1 MNFFKE
7 FKEFAMKGNLIDMA
21 VAFVMGAAF
30 GTLVNKF
37 IEGMVMPIV
46 GKLTAGV
53 DFSALKFV
61 LSDAK
66 VDANGKIIAAETV
79 IKYGEFITVFINFLI
94 VAFFMFLV
102 IKAMNKI
109 KRKSETAPPPPKLTE
124 DQKLLTEIR
133 DLLKKGER

>member
-37 IEGMVMPIV
+37 IEGMVMPLI
-46 GKLTAGV
+46 GKLTADV
-53 DFSALKFV
+53 DFNSLKWV

-66 VDANGKIIAAETV
+66 VDANGKVIAAEAV
-79 IKYGEFITVFINFLI
+79 IKYGEFITAFINFLI
-94 VAFFMFLV
+94 IAFCMFMV
-102 IKAMNKI
+102 VKAMNKM
-109 KRKSETAPPPPKLTE
+109 KRKDEAPPPPPELTE
-124 DQKLLTEIR
+124 EQKLLTEIR
-133 DLLKKGER
+133 DLLKNK